1 MINEFYVKVP
11 STFMHASP
19 KISSESTDEL
29 LFGTRLFSICE
40 RPDEEV
46 SDMLYCETSYGYRGF
61 VKRQHLARK
70 IGTNRKTEYTVIS
83 RFCDVLPL
91 PEYKFKPILT
101 LPMGSIVEKSTSFGE
116 VGGFTDVEISGR
128 RMFVRASC
136 IKPRDEL
143 TKKTCEEEKRI
154 AIVNTALSYLGTPY
168 RHGGKSTS
176 GIDCS
181 GLCFMAYSING
192 IGLWRDS
199 LPDTN
204 FVTQIEKHE
213 LKQADLI
220 YCKGH
225 VTMYI
230 GADEYIHSSAT
241 LGGVTISSFD
251 KHSPCYYDRLTD
263 GIIMCA
269 RSTAFDKNDSK
280 DKKD

>member
-1 MINEFYVKVP
+1 MINEFTVKVP
-11 STFMHASP
+11 SAFMHESP
-19 KISSESTDEL
+19 KVSSECTDEL
-29 LFGTRLFSICE
+29 LFGTKLFSICNS
-40 RPDEEV
+40 PDEEV

-61 VKRQHLARK
+61 IKRKHLSRR
-70 IGTNRKTEYTVIS
+70 IGTNRKTQYTVIS
-83 RFCDVLPL
+83 RFCDILPL

-101 LPMGSIVEKSTSFGE
+101 LPMGSVVEKSTSFGE
-116 VGGFTDVEISGR
+116 VGGFTDIEISGR

-143 TKKTCEEEKRI
+143 TKKTGEEEKRI

-192 IGLWRDS
+192 INLWRDS
-199 LPDTN
+199 IPDIN
-204 FVTQIEKHE
+204 YVIRINRDE
-213 LKQADLI
+213 LKQGDLI
-220 YCKGH
+220 YYKGH

-230 GADEYIHSSAT
+230 GANEYIHSSAT

-251 KHSPCYYDRLTD
+251 KNSPSYYDRLSD

-269 RSTAFDKNDSK
+269 RSISFGKNSPED
-280 DKKD
+280 